1 MKRYFLSSIA
11 TDIKMYSDVCYF
23 KVEGKTHKRKVNTRL
38 GLPPVTKNTVIFQKK
53 TYEIR

>member
-11 TDIKMYSDVCYF
+11 TNIEMYSDVCYF
-23 KVEGKTHKRKVNTRL
+23 KVDGKTHKRKVNTCL
-38 GLPPVTKNTVIFQKK
+38 GLPPVTKNTVTFQNR